1 MEINPID
8 LRKIEGLTSNIYEA
22 VIVISKKSRDINSNN
37 KLEFNSILSTLTGG
51 IEDDF
56 DDKENPD
63 QLRLSVEFEARK
75 KPHLIATEQL
85 LEKQL
90 EFYYKEDTVK

>member
-8 LRKIEGLTSNIYEA
+8 LRRFEELASNIYEA
-22 VIVISKKSRDINSNN
+22 AIVIAKKARDINSNN
-37 KLEFNSILSTLTGG
+37 KLEFNSVLSTLTGG
-51 IEDDF
+51 IEDEF

-63 QLRLSVEFEARK
+63 QLRLSVEFESRK

-90 EFYYKEDTVK
+90 EFYYKEDTEK